1 MGPISFVAGP
11 LDGVHELV
19 SGTKTLCWVPHVFI
33 LLLALSRLFSY
44 ANLPSVLGEAR
55 KNWASWAASHMGWKA
70 GCSLHAHFLLWEKL
84 WAKCIFL
91 GTEMCYIRG
100 RMILGSKIILPI
112 LFTASIL
119 DVFALIV
126 WWAPTKLLSSVS
138 GYKIQCSCEGQG
150 WELKTSI
157 LTTFWY
163 HTCGFFKSKITAN
176 NLLVCQ

>member
-19 SGTKTLCWVPHVFI
+19 SGTKTHCWVPHVFI

-126 WWAPTKLLSSVS
+126 WWTPGLPQSCSHLWVVTKFSALVRVRGGSWKLQFWQLFDITRVDF
-138 GYKIQCSCEGQG
+138 
-150 WELKTSI
+150 LKV
-157 LTTFWY
+157 
-163 HTCGFFKSKITAN
+163 K
-176 NLLVCQ
+176 